1 MVDFQRGTFNT
12 IAQNEAQFGG
22 SFPVWSRVDKL
33 YQGGGVIDISGL
45 VAGTVVGAG
54 TPVIFNGSGKEV
66 TLLRGE
72 AYDTTKSY
80 AVGDV
85 VIQANKIYQN
95 KTEITVG
102 EAFTAAKWNDM
113 TAKVNGL
120 TFEDVCIPDGCTLAT
135 CAVVRAGRIY
145 ADRVVGAIIPS
156 GVETNLPMVEF
167 VRES

>member
-1 MVDFQRGTFNT
+1 MEFQNETFNT
-12 IAQNEAQFGG
+12 ISKKGAQFGG
-22 SFPVWSRVDKL
+22 SFPVWSRVKEL
-33 YQGGGVIDISGL
+33 YQGGGTIDIEGME
-45 VAGTVVGAG
+45 AGTVIGAG
-54 TPVIFNGSGKEV
+54 TPVIFNGPGKEV

-72 AYDTTKSY
+72 AYDSTKAY

-95 KTEITVG
+95 KTAITEG
-102 EAFTAAKWNDM
+102 ETFTASKWNDM

-145 ADRVVGAIIPS
+145 ADRVVGATIPS
-156 GVETNLPMVEF
+156 GIEANLPMIEF